1 MVLTTTIQIEWGSRE
16 DDEVSAALR
25 ACQRLLQDQTAKNEV
40 RKAIL
45 SSVVKDRMA
54 FQDYET
60 TRDAQ
65 ERVIENGW
73 TKRQRAG
80 KKKGKGK
87 GDKDKPSEGPKPPVT
102 LALLSAV
109 EKRHRLVSQF
119 KPFFDEEE
127 DKGRFFGI
135 PESSVYEGMGLE
147 EEAEDALWE

>member
-1 MVLTTTIQIEWGSRE
+1 
-16 DDEVSAALR
+16 VSAGLR
-25 ACQRLLQDQTAKNEV
+25 ACQRLLHEQTAKNEV
-40 RKAIL
+40 RKAVL
-45 SSVVKDRMA
+45 SSIVKDRMA

-87 GDKDKPSEGPKPPVT
+87 EKDKPSEGPKPPVT

-119 KPFFDEEE
+119 MPFFEEEE
-127 DKGRFFGI
+127 DKARFFGI

-147 EEAEDALWE
+147 EDAEDALLE